1 MSPVRFFR
9 WFRVIPLLA
18 LLIFALIAWVYSFA
32 PSELLRWLY
41 PLHYEEAVAS
51 SSARHE
57 VDPFLVCAVIE
68 AESGWNANAES
79 HRGATGVM
87 QLMPETARDM
97 VRKGLVDGASYDPEN
112 LSDPATNIE
121 FGTAYLSYLL
131 RYFNGSTERAVAAYN
146 AGLSNV
152 EDWVGEGGLLHI
164 AITYPETQAYLVR
177 VQNARSRYQELYA
190 DRFALE

>member
-79 HRGATGVM
+79 HRGATGLM

-152 EDWVGEGGLLHI
+152 EDWVGEGGLLHN

>member
-152 EDWVGEGGLLHI
+152 EDWVGEGGLLHN

>member
-41 PLHYEEAVAS
+41 PLHFEEAVAS

-79 HRGATGVM
+79 HRGATGLM

-152 EDWVGEGGLLHI
+152 EDWVGEGGLLHN

>member
-79 HRGATGVM
+79 HRGATGLM

-112 LSDPATNIE
+112 LSYPATNIE

-152 EDWVGEGGLLHI
+152 EDWVGEGGLLHN